1 VRRNLSSPLI
11 RVADLFTACLELVP
25 LYAVTNDMNAVE
37 FANFTKPTN
46 FTAQILLAH
55 FWMLTHVLQRH
66 SLGAARAYAVRDE
79 VLFQWVQTAAQ
90 RLPESY
96 KRYVLWPLGMARVQ
110 AAVERGIGEGSV
122 IGATGRNAAEGG

>member
-1 VRRNLSSPLI
+1 
-11 RVADLFTACLELVP
+11 
-25 LYAVTNDMNAVE
+25 MNADE

-96 KRYVLWPLGMARVQ
+96 KRYALWPLGMARVQ
-110 AAVERGIGEGSV
+110 AAVEGGPGEGSV
-122 IGATGRNAAEGG
+122 VRATRRNAAAGG